1 MKRRESDH
9 ITYDRSFYVNGHE
22 ELCHHTGYE
31 VYDENCKMWFYEFVD
46 HNGEMH
52 Y

>member
-1 MKRRESDH
+1 MKRRESDS
-9 ITYDRSFYVNGHE
+9 IAYDRAFTVDGNE

-31 VYDENCKMWFYEFVD
+31 VYDEDLKMWFYEFED